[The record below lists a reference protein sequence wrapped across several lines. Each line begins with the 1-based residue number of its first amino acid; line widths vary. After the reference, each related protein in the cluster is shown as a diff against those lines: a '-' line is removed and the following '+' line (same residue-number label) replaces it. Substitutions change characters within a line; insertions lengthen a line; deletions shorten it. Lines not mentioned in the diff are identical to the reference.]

1 MFTLNADGKREY
13 TLKKVVS
20 GEVAKSAH
28 PARFSPDDRYSRY
41 DSSTPPT
48 PSCSTWKS
56 KKQAHIG
63 TRAGGFLEFGTKLMR
78 HYRHRVTI
86 KKRYGL
92 LITQQKDKVALG
104 AN

>member
-41 DSSTPPT
+41 DSTLPTSPPT
-48 PSCSTWKS
+48 RPR
-56 KKQAHIG
+56 KQEIEG
-63 TRAGGFLEFGTKLMR
+63 YWE
-78 HYRHRVTI
+78 
-86 KKRYGL
+86 
-92 LITQQKDKVALG
+92 
-104 AN
+104 

>member
-41 DSSTPPT
+41 DFSTLPT
-48 PSCSTWKS
+48 PSRSAWKN
-56 KKQAHIG
+56 KKWKDSG
-63 TRAGGFLEFGTKLMR
+63 TRAGG
-78 HYRHRVTI
+78 
-86 KKRYGL
+86 L
-92 LITQQKDKVALG
+92 L
-104 AN
+104 